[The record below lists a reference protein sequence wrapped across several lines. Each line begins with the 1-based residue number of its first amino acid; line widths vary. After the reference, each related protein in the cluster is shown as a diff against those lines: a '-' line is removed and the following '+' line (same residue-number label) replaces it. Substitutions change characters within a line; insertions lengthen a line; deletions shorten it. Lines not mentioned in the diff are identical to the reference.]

1 MEEFERS
8 VGAWLL
14 AAAKI
19 DMKAHEHDDLKHGL
33 LTYTLLAG
41 GGAVEH
47 GPLSKRAS
55 PEKPW
60 LTVRNWFGF
69 AQDMV
74 SPLSKVYFGEGE
86 QAVELKGSYSN
97 FPVLQ
102 SGNR

>member
-1 MEEFERS
+1 M
-8 VGAWLL
+8 L
-14 AAAKI
+14 AAAKS

-41 GGAVEH
+41 AGAIEH

-55 PEKPW
+55 SEQPW
-60 LTVRNWFGF
+60 ITVRNWFGF

-74 SPLSKVYFGEGE
+74 PPLAKVYFDEGG
-86 QAVELKGSYSN
+86 QAVELKGSHAN

-102 SGNR
+102 SGKR